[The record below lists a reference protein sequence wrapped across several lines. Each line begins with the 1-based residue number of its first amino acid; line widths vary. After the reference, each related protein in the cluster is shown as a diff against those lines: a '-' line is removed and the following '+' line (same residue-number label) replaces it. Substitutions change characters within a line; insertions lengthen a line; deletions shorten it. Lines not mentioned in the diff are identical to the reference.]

1 MRPVCVAC
9 GAVGPCRSGADWLP
23 IEAIH
28 LTVTVDSAHK
38 LRRTLSAA
46 SPKRA
51 HRHKTD
57 PHRRRPH
64 QRGARG
70 PKVKP
75 QGASDSMIFAIIKSM
90 LEDRNAAKQGKAV
103 PLSEQEDEALMV
115 LYAQGEVRAFE
126 ELMRR
131 HERALFN
138 FILRSTKRADVAE
151 ELLQEVFLRVI
162 RAAADYEQKAK
173 FTTWVYTIARNLCI
187 DRARKQK
194 RRGELSLDEKM
205 GSDDDSK
212 SFADLLVDEDAQV
225 SHMGHER
232 EVFMERL
239 QRALEQLPED
249 QREVFL
255 LKEVSGLKF
264 REIADVVGAPVP
276 TVKSRM
282 RYAIQA
288 LRGFMAD
295 YRDHS
300 FDEEERLE
308 VVRSGE

>member
-1 MRPVCVAC
+1 
-9 GAVGPCRSGADWLP
+9 
-23 IEAIH
+23 
-28 LTVTVDSAHK
+28 
-38 LRRTLSAA
+38 
-46 SPKRA
+46 
-51 HRHKTD
+51 
-57 PHRRRPH
+57 
-64 QRGARG
+64 
-70 PKVKP
+70 
-75 QGASDSMIFAIIKSM
+75 MILAIIKSM
-90 LEDRNAAKQGKAV
+90 LKPDSAGAQGKREPV
-103 PLSEQEDEALMV
+103 SWRDREDEELML
-115 LYAQGEVRAFE
+115 LYSQGEPQAFE

-131 HERALFN
+131 HERPLFN
-138 FILRSTKRADVAE
+138 FILRSTKRADIAE

-162 RAAADYEQKAK
+162 RSAADYEQKAK

-187 DRARKQK
+187 DRARKHK
-194 RRGELSLDEKM
+194 RRQELSLDEKV
-205 GSDDDSK
+205 GGADSDQGQ
-212 SFADLLVDEDAQV
+212 SFGELLVDEN
-225 SHMGHER
+225 
-232 EVFMERL
+232 
-239 QRALEQLPED
+239 EQLPED

>member
-1 MRPVCVAC
+1 
-9 GAVGPCRSGADWLP
+9 
-23 IEAIH
+23 
-28 LTVTVDSAHK
+28 
-38 LRRTLSAA
+38 
-46 SPKRA
+46 
-51 HRHKTD
+51 
-57 PHRRRPH
+57 
-64 QRGARG
+64 
-70 PKVKP
+70 
-75 QGASDSMIFAIIKSM
+75 MILAIIKSM
-90 LEDRNAAKQGKAV
+90 LKPDLAGAQGKREPV
-103 PLSEQEDEALMV
+103 PWRDREDEELML
-115 LYAQGEVRAFE
+115 LYSQGEPQAFE

-131 HERALFN
+131 HERPLFN
-138 FILRSTKRADVAE
+138 FILRSTKRADIAE

-162 RAAADYEQKAK
+162 RSAAEYEQKAK

-187 DRARKQK
+187 DRARKHK
-194 RRGELSLDEKM
+194 RRKELSLDEKV
-205 GSDDDSK
+205 GGADSDQGQ
-212 SFADLLVDEDAQV
+212 SFGELLVDENAQV

-232 EVFMERL
+232 DQFMTRL
-239 QRALEQLPED
+239 QAALAQLPED